1 MLLRMLSL
9 ILVSLGLF
17 GCLPT
22 YIVSNELSNKY
33 DESRYNESR
42 AFFSEDYSSLKDND
56 VLFYIYTGY
65 YHKKEK
71 KLIVFLEYDFL
82 DEVDTFLTRA
92 DLLAND
98 QLFTSAS
105 TGDSY
110 SETPTKFDDY
120 VLYHGSARLAFD
132 VQDIDDLLGND
143 LSIEMGFR
151 YREIDSSIR
160 IDIDI
165 DLMFLMPTT

>member
-1 MLLRMLSL
+1 MLLRILSL
-9 ILVSLGLF
+9 MLLPLVLI
-17 GCLPT
+17 GCLQR

-56 VLFYIYTGY
+56 VLFYIPVGY

-82 DEVDTFLTRA
+82 DEVDAFLTRA

-98 QLFTSAS
+98 QLFASAI

-110 SETPTKFDDY
+110 SAKPTKFDDY
-120 VLYHGSARLAFD
+120 VLYHGSVRLAFD
-132 VQDIDDLLGND
+132 VQDIDELLGNE
-143 LSIEMGFR
+143 LSLEIGFR

-165 DLMFLMPTT
+165 DLMFIWPT